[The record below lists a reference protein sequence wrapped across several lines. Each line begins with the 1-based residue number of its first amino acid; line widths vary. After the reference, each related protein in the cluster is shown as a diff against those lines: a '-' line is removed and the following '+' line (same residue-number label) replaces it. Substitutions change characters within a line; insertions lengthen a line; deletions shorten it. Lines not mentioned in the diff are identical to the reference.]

1 MLVILISTTW
11 FSALLVVVALCR
23 IAAHGD
29 RSPQAHTGR
38 SPRLF
43 GEDASAEN
51 QALPRTR
58 TISLRLEDRRS
69 KAATAEHVGDGAQ
82 EDLYVRP

>member
-1 MLVILISTTW
+1 MLVILISAIW

-29 RSPQAHTGR
+29 RKPLPRMRR

-43 GEDASAEN
+43 DSAT
-51 QALPRTR
+51 PDMPR
-58 TISLRLEDRRS
+58 TISLKLEDRRS
-69 KAATAEHVGDGAQ
+69 KTATAEHVRDGSQ